1 MENKI
6 RYSVTNMAWNE
17 IIILYSHFHVVD
29 VDGTGNATLFSCII
43 SYMFHVKFWHR
54 FLISIESS
62 PTYLRHLLISCKISW
77 LKRTNNA
84 RRNKFKNHRFSN
96 SWIRPRLSIT
106 LSLDNLHVILVY
118 ILENSRNIPSIFS
131 TSAWIWVSWR
141 HIDPSLPKKKLSK
154 DYGTHLNAQY
164 VCHTCGNHIFN
175 TISIP
180 FKSYTG
186 LGWHPCTSSICP
198 NCDWNFDQNNKNN
211 IQQIDRWVE
220 RNQSLLK

>member
-1 MENKI
+1 
-6 RYSVTNMAWNE
+6 MAWNE

-106 LSLDNLHVILVY
+106 LSLNVY
-118 ILENSRNIPSIFS
+118 FARKF
-131 TSAWIWVSWR
+131 T
-141 HIDPSLPKKKLSK
+141 
-154 DYGTHLNAQY
+154 
-164 VCHTCGNHIFN
+164 CHTCIHIGRFSKYSVHFLQMLGYEFSDD
-175 TISIP
+175 TLTLLYTHTKTVERLRRP
-180 FKSYTG
+180 FKRTVRLSHMWKSY
-186 LGWHPCTSSICP
+186 I
-198 NCDWNFDQNNKNN
+198 
-211 IQQIDRWVE
+211 
-220 RNQSLLK
+220 